1 MRRPILRGSLEMIDS
16 VLNIGARLTVTLRQE
31 EGERTKRGGGVV
43 KGADTY
49 TQGHTHAL
57 T

>member
-1 MRRPILRGSLEMIDS
+1 MIDS

-31 EGERTKRGGGVV
+31 EGERTKRGGVV

-57 T
+57 TYLVIHEHIDP